1 MTQPEAASVDA
12 RASLRLLRGD
22 AWPNRLVLAP
32 MTNKQSHP
40 DGTLSEDELHWLSRR
55 AEGGFG
61 VVMTCAAHV
70 SHAGQAWIGQM
81 AAWDDRFVPGLRQI
95 PEAVSRYGRRSILQ
109 LYHGGRRAKSVVSGE
124 PTLAPWADARTGS
137 RRMTIEEI
145 REAVDDFAAAARRAQ
160 DAGFDGVEVHAA
172 HGYLIEQ
179 FLDSSRNTRDDE
191 FGGDFEGR
199 ARFLRAVVER
209 IRDLTDPDFQ
219 VGVRISPES
228 DGIILE
234 ESQALAASMMASG
247 LIDFLDLSLW
257 DSFKYPRDSRFAE
270 RPLLEQFA
278 DLPRH
283 GVRVG
288 VAGKIYSGAAV
299 QECLD
304 RGADFV
310 VVGTA
315 AIVHH
320 DFANRVMAD
329 PGFVSVAHP
338 VSRDH
343 YRQEGL
349 NETFI
354 DYLSN
359 EWDDFV
365 I

>member
-1 MTQPEAASVDA
+1 
-12 RASLRLLRGD
+12 
-22 AWPNRLVLAP
+22 

-70 SHAGQAWIGQM
+70 SHAGQAWIGQV

-95 PEAVSRYGRRSILQ
+95 PEAVSRHGRRSILQ

-145 REAVDDFAAAARRAQ
+145 R
-160 DAGFDGVEVHAA
+160 DAG
-172 HGYLIEQ
+172 
-179 FLDSSRNTRDDE
+179 RNTRDDE

-257 DSFKYPRDSRFAE
+257 DSFKYPRDTRFAE

-288 VAGKIYSGAAV
+288 AAGKIYSGSAV

-310 VVGTA
+310 LVGTA